1 MLKVIAS
8 HILISDDLE
17 TRKVWCTQYAVQFN
31 FIKISLV
38 CDSIELFLFKGKCF
52 TMVDEDRKRKIV
64 VSTVD
69 TATSRERNTVILYG
83 TRLPRLFHFCRQL
96 SDLIQPT
103 QSAVY
108 FVVTVCI
115 SHDRNLTCIT
125 KWTGLFLIW

>member
-31 FIKISLV
+31 CIKISLV

-64 VSTVD
+64 VSTVG

-83 TRLPRLFHFCRQL
+83 TRLPRLFHFFKQQNL
-96 SDLIQPT
+96 SAD
-103 QSAVY
+103 
-108 FVVTVCI
+108 
-115 SHDRNLTCIT
+115 N
-125 KWTGLFLIW
+125 